1 MCQTFLNDK
10 VPEYI
15 RDAGNY
21 ILSESGVQKVDIQE
35 GEVWE
40 VRGNIQGDDFQVYTP
55 KLTFSIADR
64 TTHSQCNCSEAFTGV
79 CSHVAALAL
88 KLVDELRKE
97 EGEEAE
103 AHAPAVD
110 WRTSFRHFFTTEME
124 PEPGTHYLVFRFDP
138 EPGRLLVSFFRSRQ
152 NKNGLSSVQNEVTLR
167 QIIENPGW
175 CEFSP

>member
-55 KLTFSIADR
+55 KLTFSYKAHKTIIIGG
-64 TTHSQCNCSEAFTGV
+64 F
-79 CSHVAALAL
+79 SHFICHYHYTCPAICI
-88 KLVDELRKE
+88 KHQISGKTCCIPCMTDE
-97 EGEEAE
+97 GY
-103 AHAPAVD
+103 
-110 WRTSFRHFFTTEME
+110 S
-124 PEPGTHYLVFRFDP
+124 
-138 EPGRLLVSFFRSRQ
+138 VS
-152 NKNGLSSVQNEVTLR
+152 L
-167 QIIENPGW
+167 
-175 CEFSP
+175 